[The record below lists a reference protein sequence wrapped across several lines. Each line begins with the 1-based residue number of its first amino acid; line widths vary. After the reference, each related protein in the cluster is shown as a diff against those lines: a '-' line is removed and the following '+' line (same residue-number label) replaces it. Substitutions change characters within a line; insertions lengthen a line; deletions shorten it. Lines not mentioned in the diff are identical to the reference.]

1 MDTDEALLRLLDY
14 DGRCYR
20 LAQGWSLKFRIAPAP
35 VTPERPHGVRYALT
49 LHDAA
54 MVRLLGFYNAHG
66 VPRRQAFDHRHR
78 FRRTSELVP
87 LRLCRRRPAAMDF
100 FDAVAAA
107 CRAEGVPFIFDSDEV
122 AIDDDREDGDG
133 DEIIG

>member
-1 MDTDEALLRLLDY
+1 LEQDEVLLRLLDY

-20 LAQGWSLKFRIAPAP
+20 LAQGWSLKFRIRPAP

-54 MVRLLGFYNAHG
+54 MVRLLGFDNAHG

-78 FRRTSELVP
+78 FRRTAELVP
-87 LRLCRRRPAAMDF
+87 YTYIDADQLLVGF

-107 CRAEGVPFIFDSDEV
+107 CRSEGVPFIFDSDEV
-122 AIDDDREDGDG
+122 AIDDDMEDGDG
-133 DEIIG
+133 DDITG